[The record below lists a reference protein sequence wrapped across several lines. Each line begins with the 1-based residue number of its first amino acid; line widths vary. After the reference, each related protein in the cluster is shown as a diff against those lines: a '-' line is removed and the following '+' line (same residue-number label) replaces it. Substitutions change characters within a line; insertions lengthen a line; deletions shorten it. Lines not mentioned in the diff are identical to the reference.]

1 MPRHSPSQVKKED
14 RLFSLILALL
24 ASRDGLTKSQIM
36 RTVRGYS
43 DIYSHD
49 ANDALDKMFER
60 DKQELRSMGVV
71 IDTIELPEE
80 QGQTHNIR
88 YSISHRNF
96 DLPDDFTVSP
106 QELTLLNIAAKAWAE
121 GSLSSDSRHAL
132 TKLNSLGLSADTDLV
147 GVAPRI
153 STFDPAFE
161 KITEA
166 LQNSQIL
173 TFTYLKPGEE
183 HARERTVA
191 PLAVVQWNG
200 FWHMLGFDLE
210 ADAQRTFLLS
220 RMVTLPQKIPQKT
233 HTYPEAN
240 YAQQLLDELIALQDS
255 AHAVLDVT
263 PDTDAWIR
271 LKGAAISISGS
282 EMTFSYSDLYLFA
295 QDIVPFGDQV
305 RVISPQE
312 LKDVV
317 IQSFLAIYRSQAG
330 MK

>member
-1 MPRHSPSQVKKED
+1 MPRQSPSQVKKED

-24 ASRDGLTKSQIM
+24 ASRDGLTKNQIM

-43 DIYSHD
+43 DIYAHD
-49 ANDALDKMFER
+49 TNDALDKMFER

-80 QGQTHNIR
+80 LGQTHNIR

-132 TKLNSLGLSADTDLV
+132 TKLNSLGLTANTDLV

-153 STFDPAFE
+153 STHDPAFE
-161 KITEA
+161 KLTEA
-166 LQNSQIL
+166 LEHSQIV
-173 TFTYLKPGEE
+173 TFSYLKPGDE
-183 HARERTVA
+183 HSRERTVA

-200 FWHMLGFDLE
+200 FWHMLGFDVD
-210 ADAQRTFLLS
+210 ADAHRTFLLS

-233 HTYPEAN
+233 HDYPEAN
-240 YAQQLLDELIALQDS
+240 YAQQLLDELIALQDT
-255 AHAVLDVT
+255 AHAVIEVT

-271 LKGAAISISGS
+271 LTALATSISGS
-282 EMTFSYSDLYLFA
+282 EMTFSYTDLHLFA
-295 QDIVPFGDQV
+295 QQILPFGDQV
-305 RVISPQE
+305 RVLSPQE
-312 LKDVV
+312 LKDVIIDSLHRMSSSGV
-317 IQSFLAIYRSQAG
+317 G
-330 MK
+330 EN

>member
-1 MPRHSPSQVKKED
+1 MPRQSPSQVKKED

-24 ASRDGLTKSQIM
+24 ASRDGLTKNNIM
-36 RTVRGYS
+36 STVRGYS
-43 DIYSHD
+43 DIYAHD
-49 ANDALDKMFER
+49 SNDALDKMFER

-80 QGQTHNIR
+80 LGQTHNIR

-96 DLPDDFTVSP
+96 DLPEDFAVSP

-153 STFDPAFE
+153 STHDPAFE

-166 LQNSQIL
+166 LEHSQIV
-173 TFTYLKPGEE
+173 TFLYLKPGEE
-183 HARERTVA
+183 HSRMRTVA

-200 FWHMLGFDLE
+200 FWHMLAFDV
-210 ADAQRTFLLS
+210 DAQAERTFLLS

-233 HTYPEAN
+233 HEHPEAN
-240 YAQQLLDELIALQDS
+240 YAQQLHDELVALQDT
-255 AHAVLDVT
+255 AQAVVNVT

-271 LKGAAISISGS
+271 LKDKATDISGQN
-282 EMTFSYSDLYLFA
+282 MTFSFTDLYLFA
-295 QDIVPFGDQV
+295 QEILPFGDHIQV
-305 RVISPQE
+305 LSPPE
-312 LKDVV
+312 LSNIVV
-317 IQSFLAIYRSQAG
+317 ESLRLMSSQG
-330 MK
+330 GGVK